1 MILTQET
8 KGKNMSDN
16 FQQQDDSMEEIL
28 SSIRKILS
36 TDDDVKR
43 TYPKK
48 IENSEDP
55 IELTDVAEAIEDEDE
70 EEEQSSYT
78 PSAVAKKDVEQRP
91 FEDYAENARQP
102 WERVTEETVAQADNF
117 KPNTRLVS
125 QATLAASN
133 AALSELTKHV
143 MNNNPEKKE
152 SSVNTSVEELLK
164 SMLSPL
170 LKDWLDK
177 NLPTVIEKVV
187 REEIRTIVNNTSK

>member
-1 MILTQET
+1 
-8 KGKNMSDN
+8 MSDN

-48 IENSEDP
+48 IENLEGP
-55 IELTDVAEAIEDEDE
+55 IELTDVAEVIED

-78 PSAVAKKDVEQRP
+78 PSVVKKDIEKRS

-125 QATLAASN
+125 QATMAASN

>member
-1 MILTQET
+1 
-8 KGKNMSDN
+8 MSDN
-16 FQQQDDSMEEIL
+16 FQQQDASMEEIL
-28 SSIRKILS
+28 GSIRKILS

-55 IELTDVAEAIEDEDE
+55 IELTDAADVIEDDEDEDF
-70 EEEQSSYT
+70 QMST
-78 PSAVAKKDVEQRP
+78 PIKKSAAP
-91 FEDYAENARQP
+91 STFEDHGKEATQP
-102 WERVTEETVAQADNF
+102 WEKVTEETVAQADNF

-125 QATLAASN
+125 QATMAASN

-143 MNNNPEKKE
+143 KGGDPTKE